1 MRRMSFAIMFLL
13 LALCLR
19 ASSVVSSSDSSGF
32 QAQISRAVN
41 YLVNRFNPTI
51 NLIYESDDPGKH
63 WLAREFK
70 DFKWQYRQ
78 TYWLYSDNLFAAY
91 ALQPFRPEISARIQ
105 SALNRYQIPPSGLFE
120 AVIGDQVLT
129 IRNAVDYI
137 IESSPE
143 FVVVARR
150 HDSSILSYGLY
161 ADLICY
167 RALQL
172 FLQGRINEAHRSFRQ
187 AGSLWSGKGLDDWS
201 YTIVDGFYSN
211 QKLALLLYTSKVLAM
226 NFAAFTEMEYHLW
239 GMQQDDGG
247 LAALS
252 DSEGRPM
259 GSSNAETTSLA
270 LLIYNE
276 SLIRFI
282 QSKSNAQ
289 EKPLWGFC
297 VVSLLF
303 SLVTA
308 GSFFKLGTSK
318 KHRSAVRS

>member
-1 MRRMSFAIMFLL
+1 MFLL
-13 LALCLR
+13 LVLCLR
-19 ASSVVSSSDSSGF
+19 ISPLVASPDSPAF
-32 QAQISRAVN
+32 QAQIGRAVD

-51 NLIYESDDPGKH
+51 GLIYESDDHGKH
-63 WLAREFK
+63 WLTSEFK
-70 DFKWQYRQ
+70 DFRWEYRQ

-91 ALQPFRPEISARIQ
+91 ALQPYRPDISAQIQ
-105 SALNRYQIPPSGLFE
+105 SALNRYRVSPSGLFE

-150 HDSSILSYGLY
+150 HDSAVVSYGLY

-172 FLQGRINEAHRSFRQ
+172 FLEGRINEAHRSFRQ
-187 AGSLWSGKGLDDWS
+187 AVSLWSGKGLDDWS
-201 YTIVDGFYSN
+201 YTMVDGFYSN

-270 LLIYNE
+270 ILIYNE

-297 VVSLLF
+297 AVSLLF

-308 GSFFKLGTSK
+308 GSFFKLGISK
-318 KHRSAVRS
+318 KHRSDVRS